1 MENQAVTNYILLAV
15 ILVMVLTIIIIV
27 SIEFMRKKVINEK
40 MLNAELKLKHQTELL
55 HTVIRSQEEERRRVS
70 DALHDD
76 IGSKLTTL
84 KLSLHQVLSSGDH
97 GKLGEDLLDLS
108 EKVVDRTRE
117 ISHAY
122 SPLIVEKFGLEAG
135 LEELVSDL
143 IQDDSPS
150 VNFQFDF
157 DESRLDKETRLIIFR
172 ITQELLNNTLKHA
185 AAHSIIISIET
196 TDALLIFT
204 FQDDGKGMNIA
215 ANSSG
220 IGILNIRNR
229 VEMMGGEMNI
239 ESSIGAGFK
248 IIIKKFYHD

>member
-1 MENQAVTNYILLAV
+1 MENQEITNYILLAL

-27 SIEFMRKKVINEK
+27 SIEYMRKKVMNEK

-84 KLSLHQVLSSGDH
+84 KLSLHQLFSSGEH
-97 GKLGEDLLDLS
+97 GKLGEELLGLS

-135 LEELVSDL
+135 LEELVADL
-143 IQDDSPS
+143 IQGEKPQ
-150 VNFQFDF
+150 VYLQFDF
-157 DESRLDKETRLIIFR
+157 DESRLDKETRLILFR
-172 ITQELLNNTLKHA
+172 ICQELLNNTLKHA
-185 AAHSIIISIET
+185 NAQNLSMSLSTKGDVLVFIYT
-196 TDALLIFT
+196 
-204 FQDDGKGMNIA
+204 DDGRGMDIES
-215 ANSSG
+215 NSSG
-220 IGILNIRNR
+220 IGMLNIRNR
-229 VEMMGGEMNI
+229 VEMMQGQMDM
-239 ESSIGAGFK
+239 ESSVGTGLK
-248 IIIKKFYHD
+248 ITIKKTYHG